1 MWCSRVKDLISDNR
15 VIMAGSGHKTETML
29 NHYSEHI
36 VMENALAKLEK
47 VQEELFL
54 PIIEA
59 ADVEYSIVD
68 ES

>member
-1 MWCSRVKDLISDNR
+1 MKDLISDNR

-68 ES
+68 EA